1 MKIDEADDVAT
12 NQLPSPV
19 GYRLLIA
26 LPQVETEYGS
36 GIIKSDKAIMEE
48 RILTV
53 VGRVIEM
60 GAQAYTDKE
69 RFPTGPWCNVGDF
82 VVFRANSGTRLKV
95 NGVEYRLMNDDS
107 IEAVV
112 LDPRGIA
119 RA

>member
-1 MKIDEADDVAT
+1 METEEDVMSA
-12 NQLPSPV
+12 QLPTPV

-36 GIIKSDKAIMEE
+36 GIIKSDKAITEE

-60 GAQAYTDKE
+60 GAQAYADKE
-69 RFPTGPWCNVGDF
+69 RFPIGPWCKVGDF

-95 NGVEYRLMNDDS
+95 HGVEYRLMNDDS

-112 LDPRGIA
+112 EDPRGLT